1 MAYFDEYGQ
10 EDARR
15 ERFFKVLVALLLISL
30 ALWLI
35 YYVFFRNWREEFQAR
50 RFLTAVQSGDY
61 QDAYSYWGC
70 SVEDPCRLYPY
81 DEFLEDWGPD
91 SPLGKVEDFDLGRS
105 YEQMSGV
112 IITLEINGQA
122 HPNLWVEKE
131 SRTVGFSPY

>member
-15 ERFFKVLVALLLISL
+15 ERFIKILVALLLISL

>member
-1 MAYFDEYGQ
+1 MPYFDEYGRD
-10 EDARR
+10 DARR
-15 ERFFKVLVALLLISL
+15 ERFIKILVALLLISL